1 MNNNEIFGEFKSAPA
16 IPPPSIPP
24 PSIPPPYTL
33 PSSTPTLTQLSQNTN
48 SYLIDNNILYKK
60 LIEIE
65 YEISVIKAIVNA
77 IPQTRPIYY
86 PPQPQIISPPQ
97 IIPQQQGNIPQIWNT
112 PTNTNWKNNESIF
125 K

>member
-1 MNNNEIFGEFKSAPA
+1 MNNNEIFGEFKSAP
-16 IPPPSIPP
+16 SIPQ
-24 PSIPPPYTL
+24 PSIPPPYIL
-33 PSSTPTLTQLSQNTN
+33 PSSITTPTLSQLSQNTN
-48 SYLIDNNILYKK
+48 TFLIDNNILYKK
-60 LIEIE
+60 LLEIE